1 MSFHCASL
9 AICARATEV
18 AGARLR
24 STQLTAV
31 RSPLSLPIPRM
42 RRSSRPLATMI
53 VATRHLDPIR
63 PDAAIRII
71 AMFEAWRYF
80 VVTPRPT
87 GDGATR
93 RDGWRPRSTAGRRG
107 QQSMP
112 EIVTRLTHRCD
123 PPSRE
128 KSSIR
133 VGRINVFAARLPNA
147 ERLDRNRTT
156 RRHPVGGSSLV
167 RATLL
172 ARARSAED

>member
-1 MSFHCASL
+1 
-9 AICARATEV
+9 
-18 AGARLR
+18 
-24 STQLTAV
+24 
-31 RSPLSLPIPRM
+31 
-42 RRSSRPLATMI
+42 
-53 VATRHLDPIR
+53 
-63 PDAAIRII
+63 
-71 AMFEAWRYF
+71 MFEAWRYF

-133 VGRINVFAARLPNA
+133 VGRINVFAARLPDA